1 MRPLRLIA
9 HGPQGIALTD
19 AAAVFVG
26 AVVDETQVIDSRDTV
41 LDSEICARGGWID
54 LPFPCT
60 DFVGKRIERLYYPA
74 FEHQRRG
81 RLIHLNRMAVAAN
94 IMLRTL
100 QSFQEGNST
109 EETVQKMVL
118 SYQLCAVRML
128 GGKRG
133 VVNSNMIASRVAN
146 SARGVLVVNAD
157 RHPEIVGIPSHIMR
171 RIKLDDRDLVFV
183 GREPT
188 IWHGSIE
195 VVRARSTNRN
205 VIELHPLLFKQLG
218 ADCDGD
224 TVYVYAVPK
233 DPKCQ
238 EEAAEQVLGFT
249 RQWGRWPAYM
259 RLEDPSDYVDWE
271 ILEAENKRRTTVT
284 GFSVTPREILEKS
297 SRVSTLC
304 ERMGKDVAD
313 ECIQIAKGID
323 EPTLKKYV
331 NDQNTALLHMK
342 IWMGPIGAVSNR
354 LRVFAGMDKTLIASA
369 SHVSERLQQMLL
381 DTKHH
386 IGRRE
391 GYGVTHVL
399 DILNRRG
406 KFSTL
411 SPVYLEDVVDELT
424 RLGMDREAIWPIMA
438 YLWLVYP
445 FTKTVEEVYKGN
457 PSFRIR
463 RMTTMVRSFLQTRDM
478 KKTLNR
484 VIEYGKVTTDKDVK
498 IETLVEAHR
507 KHALGISDICKY
519 HYPLMQLMNDR
530 VMQDRDAAFSVA
542 KEIFIDS
549 KSDMNGVTSLAMKEA
564 LDVTASL

>member
-1 MRPLRLIA
+1 
-9 HGPQGIALTD
+9 
-19 AAAVFVG
+19 
-26 AVVDETQVIDSRDTV
+26 
-41 LDSEICARGGWID
+41 
-54 LPFPCT
+54 
-60 DFVGKRIERLYYPA
+60 
-74 FEHQRRG
+74 
-81 RLIHLNRMAVAAN
+81 
-94 IMLRTL
+94 
-100 QSFQEGNST
+100 
-109 EETVQKMVL
+109 MVL

-133 VVNSNMIASRVAN
+133 VVNSNMIASRIAN

-157 RHPEIVGIPSHIMR
+157 RHPEIIGIPSHIMR

-354 LRVFAGMDKTLIASA
+354 LRVFAGMNKTLIASA

-484 VIEYGKVTTDKDVK
+484 VIEYGKVTTDKEVK